1 MMKRFVLAGLAS
13 LLAMMFAVP
22 AFAVIHDRVLG
33 VDVVGHVPVGDLADE
48 TGMGLGALLRYEN
61 KLQDSLAMTARF
73 GYVMGLEKEFST
85 TILGTTHKANYGI
98 DFIPVMLGA
107 VYRTT
112 GTPDGLFISGE
123 VGANFLRGHTTI
135 GTTTTNADMETKF
148 GANVGVGLRANAL
161 SFRGGLNIL
170 DLGHI
175 DTSMGLMVSVG
186 YDFKKL

>member
-1 MMKRFVLAGLAS
+1 
-13 LLAMMFAVP
+13 MMFAVP

-61 KLQDSLAMTARF
+61 KLQDALALTARI
-73 GYVMGLEKEFST
+73 GYLAGLNKEITSNSKKG
-85 TILGTTHKANYGI
+85 LDVA
-98 DFIPVMLGA
+98 PVMLGA

>member
-1 MMKRFVLAGLAS
+1 MKRFVVACFTS
-13 LLAMMFAVP
+13 LLAMLVAAP

-33 VDVVGHVPVGDLADE
+33 VDVIGHVPVGDLADA
-48 TGMGLGALLRYEN
+48 TGMGLGAVLRYEN
-61 KLQDSLAMTARF
+61 KLQDSLALTARF

-85 TILGTTHKANYGI
+85 TVAGTTLKANYGM
-98 DFIPVMLGA
+98 DFIPVMIGA

-123 VGANFLRGHTTI
+123 VGANFLRGHSTV
-135 GTTTTNADMETKF
+135 GSTTTQADMETKL
-148 GANVGVGLRANAL
+148 GANVGVGLRANLL

-170 DLGHI
+170 DLGHA

>member
-1 MMKRFVLAGLAS
+1 MFKRLALAGLTS
-13 LLAMMFAVP
+13 LVAMLLAVP

-33 VDVVGHVPVGDLADE
+33 VDVAGHIPVGDLADA

-61 KLQDSLAMTARF
+61 KLQDTLALTARF
-73 GYVMGLEKEFST
+73 GYLAGLNKEITSNS
-85 TILGTTHKANYGI
+85 KAGI
-98 DFIPVMLGA
+98 DVAPLMIGA

-123 VGANFLRGHTTI
+123 VGANFIQGHATAGNLTVK
-135 GTTTTNADMETKF
+135 GDWETKL

-161 SFRGGLNIL
+161 SFRGGLNIM